1 MDDLNSIWNHA
12 PVRAKT
18 DIPDDPQTDPTVPD
32 GEYEAEIL
40 NFSCFLSKRGAWW
53 MKWVMAIRG
62 GLLDGRIL
70 VRFVEVKANTAP
82 YLKND
87 VFLSLGRE
95 AQFAGELADVT
106 SGRSGPACSE
116 MVGAVVLARLRTR
129 MANDGS
135 GREFKDVYIN
145 GTVQVSAASFAKSP
159 GSPGAPEAPGFE
171 EFPAAASGPA
181 PAPWTPADE
190 TDEVPF

>member
-1 MDDLNSIWNHA
+1 MDDLNSIWNQA

-18 DIPDDPQTDPTVPD
+18 DMPDDPQTDPTVPD

-87 VFLSLGRE
+87 VFLSLGRAAE
-95 AQFAGELADVT
+95 FAGELADVS

-129 MANDGS
+129 MATDGS

-145 GTVQVSAASFAKSP
+145 GTVTLSSASFQRA
-159 GSPGAPEAPGFE
+159 PGAPGIEESPAP
-171 EFPAAASGPA
+171 ASGPA
-181 PAPWTPADE
+181 PAPWTPEDEAD
-190 TDEVPF
+190 DLPF